1 MGPLII
7 AILVIV
13 LVVVIWYISTYNSIK
28 VLKIKIDEALSG
40 IDVALTKRYDVLT
53 KMVDVCKAYKQHE
66 TELLTEVI
74 SLRSGMSMQD
84 RNNASRQMDVLA
96 GKINVLAENYPELKS
111 SNNFVQLQKAIM
123 DVEEHLQASRRLY
136 NSNVTS
142 YNAKIVMFPNSIVA
156 GSMGAVAEEFFVA
169 EDIKRQDVKM
179 SF

>member
-1 MGPLII
+1 MGPVI
-7 AILVIV
+7 AILAVV
-13 LVVVIWYISTYNSIK
+13 LIILIWYISTYNGIK

-53 KMVDVCKAYKQHE
+53 KMVDVCKAFKQYE

-74 SLRSGMSMQD
+74 SLRSGMSMQE

-136 NSNVTS
+136 NSNVTA
-142 YNAKIVMFPNSIVA
+142 YNAKIAVFPNSIVA
-156 GSMGAVAEEFFVA
+156 GGMGAVAEEFFVA
-169 EDIKRQDVKM
+169 EDVKRQDVKM

>member
-13 LVVVIWYISTYNSIK
+13 LVVVIWYISTYNGIK

-156 GSMGAVAEEFFVA
+156 GAMGATSEEFFVA

>member
-1 MGPLII
+1 MGLLI
-7 AILVIV
+7 AILVVV
-13 LVVVIWYISTYNSIK
+13 LVVVIWYISTYNGIK

-156 GSMGAVAEEFFVA
+156 GAMGATSEEFFVA

>member
-1 MGPLII
+1 MGPLI
-7 AILVIV
+7 AILVVV
-13 LVVVIWYISTYNSIK
+13 LVVVIWYISTYNGIK